1 MSQSFRLALKSLASS
16 KMRSFLTMLGII
28 IGVGSVII
36 LVSLMQGMTSYI
48 SDSFSDLGTDQ
59 ISVSVTNTDTRKI
72 GVDDMYEILEN
83 YPDTFRNMSP
93 TVSVRATVKNG
104 SESITSSTVSGV
116 GEGYLSLAA
125 LELSSGR
132 FIQYSDIVSRQKVCV
147 IGTYVAQELFSGQNP
162 VGQVVKLNGE
172 PYTVV
177 GLLQEKADSE
187 ERSSDDCVYLP
198 YSTATKLSRSADIS
212 SYTFVV
218 ADIGSMDSAKEFLKD
233 QLYNVFKNEDL
244 YTVTSLSEMLEMVE
258 SMTGMMTLVLVGIAA
273 ISLLVAGI
281 GIMNIQLVS
290 VTERT
295 REIGIRKSLGAKR
308 GVILQQ
314 FIIEAGVQSSL
325 GGVIGIVF
333 GCVVTSIIG
342 GLIGLDASPS
352 LSAILIS
359 FFVSAGIGII
369 FGYMPA
375 RRAARLNPIDALRSE

>member
-116 GEGYLSLAA
+116 GEGHLSLAA

-147 IGTYVAQELFSGQNP
+147 IGTYVAQELFAGQNP

-218 ADIGSMDSAKEFLKD
+218 ADIDSMDSAKEFLKD
-233 QLYNVFKNEDL
+233 QLYSVFKNEDL

-295 REIGIRKSLGAKR
+295 REIGIRKALGAKR

-333 GCVVTSIIG
+333 GCVVTSVIG

-352 LSAILIS
+352 LSATLIS

>member
-59 ISVSVTNTDTRKI
+59 ISVSVTNTDTRNI
-72 GVDDMYEILEN
+72 DADDMYEILES
-83 YPDTFRNMSP
+83 YPETFSNMSP

-132 FIQYSDIVSRQKVCV
+132 FLQYSDIASRQKVCV
-147 IGTYVAQELFSGQNP
+147 IGTYVAQSLFAGQNP
-162 VGQVVKLNGE
+162 VGQILKLNGE

-218 ADIGSMDSAKEFLKD
+218 ADIDSMDAAKEFLKD

-325 GGVIGIVF
+325 GGVIGIIF
-333 GCVVTSIIG
+333 GCVVTSVIG

>member
-147 IGTYVAQELFSGQNP
+147 IGTYVAQELFAGQNP

-218 ADIGSMDSAKEFLKD
+218 ADIDSMDSAKEFLKD

>member
-132 FIQYSDIVSRQKVCV
+132 FIQYSDVVSRQKVCV
-147 IGTYVAQELFSGQNP
+147 IGTYVAQELFAGQNP

-218 ADIGSMDSAKEFLKD
+218 ADIDSMDSAKEFLKD

-359 FFVSAGIGII
+359 FFVSADIGII

>member
-147 IGTYVAQELFSGQNP
+147 IGTYVAQELFAGQNP

-218 ADIGSMDSAKEFLKD
+218 ADIDSMDSAKEFLKD

-314 FIIEAGVQSSL
+314 FIIEAGMQSSL

>member
-218 ADIGSMDSAKEFLKD
+218 ADIDSMDSAKEFLKD

>member
-59 ISVSVTNTDTRKI
+59 ISVSVTNTDTRNI
-72 GVDDMYEILEN
+72 SVDDMYEILET
-83 YPDTFRNMSP
+83 YPETFSNMSP
-93 TVSVRATVKNG
+93 TVSVIATVKNG
-104 SESITSSTVSGV
+104 SESITSTTVSGV

-132 FIQYSDIVSRQKVCV
+132 FIQYSDIISRQKVCV
-147 IGTYVAQELFSGQNP
+147 IGTYVAQELFAGENP
-162 VGQVVKLNGE
+162 IGQVLKLNGE

-218 ADIGSMDSAKEFLKD
+218 ADIDNMEAAKDFLEE

-325 GGVIGIVF
+325 GGVIGIIF
-333 GCVVTSIIG
+333 GCVVTSVIG
-342 GLIGLDASPS
+342 SLIGLDASPS
-352 LSAILIS
+352 ISAVVIS
-359 FFVSAGIGII
+359 FCVSAGIGII

-375 RRAARLNPIDALRSE
+375 RRAASLNPIDALRSE